1 MGPPAGEGRRLMR
14 IACAF
19 DHAGFPLKPIVLETL
34 TAAGHEAID
43 LGTNSTEPVDYPDVA
58 RAAADAVL
66 DGTAVRAVV
75 VCGSGA
81 GVAVAACKVPGIRA
95 ATAHDTYT
103 AHQAVEH
110 DDVNVLCLGAR
121 VIGPALA
128 AEIIAAFA
136 LAAFSGEER
145 HVRRLGK
152 INAIEHEFTG
162 GA

>member
-1 MGPPAGEGRRLMR
+1 MK

-19 DHAGFPLKPIVLETL
+19 DHAGFPLKSQVLEIVQ
-34 TAAGHEAID
+34 AEGHEPID
-43 LGTNSTEPVDYPDVA
+43 LGTNSTEPVDYPDIA
-58 RAAADAVL
+58 RAAAER
-66 DGTAVRAVV
+66 VREGGADRAIV

-128 AEIIAAFA
+128 ADVIRSY
-136 LAAFSGEER
+136 LAAQFSGEER
-145 HVRRLGK
+145 HRRRLGK
-152 INAIEHEFTG
+152 IASIEREF
-162 GA
+162 ARR

>member
-1 MGPPAGEGRRLMR
+1 MR

-19 DHAGFPLKPIVLETL
+19 DHAGFPLKPVVLDTVA
-34 TAAGHEAID
+34 AAGHEPVD
-43 LGTNSTEPVDYPDVA
+43 LGTNSTAPVDYPDVA
-58 RAAADAVL
+58 RSAADAVL
-66 DGTAVRAVV
+66 AGRAERAVV

-121 VIGPALA
+121 VIGPSYA
-128 AEIIAAFA
+128 AEIITAFA
-136 LAAFSGEER
+136 IAEFSGEER
-145 HVRRLGK
+145 HLRRLGK
-152 INAIEHEFTG
+152 IEALEREFSG
-162 GA
+162 GGQEG